1 MAYYR
6 KNKRRFDPRYFM
18 NERMEDE
25 EENDGDAGETLP
37 GEEEP
42 EYGEEK
48 GQDAPREVM
57 IPGDPGRP
65 SAKFGGLLGDDDE
78 KEFPGGPER
87 YIPAATAP
95 PVSMSLGSKPA
106 KTSGGSLLSV
116 AQQMKNLYN
125 AVEKHKKDHE
135 EKERI
140 FRPKMALEGCGDVEE
155 LPWVGIEGSTLTA
168 SDNTSESLASILNT
182 AEIWQKGGIEIVGGS
197 RDVLDALGIES
208 PNSEAL
214 PDLMDEEPPLEE

>member
-42 EYGEEK
+42 EYGEEE
-48 GQDAPREVM
+48 GQDVPLEEM
-57 IPGDPGRP
+57 IPGDPGLP
-65 SAKFGGLLGDDDE
+65 SAKFGGFRKDRGE
-78 KEFPGGPER
+78 KEYPGGDIGDQVWGDKAPR
-87 YIPAATAP
+87 LGPTMAGTKKIGTKIGAARALK
-95 PVSMSLGSKPA
+95 SLSDACSKQ
-106 KTSGGSLLSV
+106 KEVNRMNSVFLDTELGGV
-116 AQQMKNLYN
+116 TT
-125 AVEKHKKDHE
+125 
-135 EKERI
+135 
-140 FRPKMALEGCGDVEE
+140 EGCGDAEE
-155 LPWVGIEGSTLTA
+155 LPWVEMDGGKLTA
-168 SDNTSESLASILNT
+168 ASEDDFASILNT
-182 AEIWQKGGIEIVGGS
+182 AEIWQRGGIEIING
-197 RDVLDALGIES
+197 RADILDALGIES

>member
-1 MAYYR
+1 
-6 KNKRRFDPRYFM
+6 M

-42 EYGEEK
+42 EYGEEE
-48 GQDAPREVM
+48 GQDVPLKEM
-57 IPGDPGRP
+57 IPGDPGLP
-65 SAKFGGLLGDDDE
+65 SAKFGGFLGDDDE
-78 KEFPGGPER
+78 KEFPGGTIR
-87 YIPAATAP
+87 DIPSATVQ
-95 PVSMSLGSKPA
+95 PVSTSLGSKPA
-106 KTSGGSLLSV
+106 TKASGRSLLSV

-140 FRPKMALEGCGDVEE
+140 FRPKMAVEGCGDAEE

-182 AEIWQKGGIEIVGGS
+182 AEIWQKGGIKIVGGS

-214 PDLMDEEPPLEE
+214 PDLMGEEPPLEE

>member
-48 GQDAPREVM
+48 GQDVPLEEM
-57 IPGDPGRP
+57 IPGDPGLP
-65 SAKFGGLLGDDDE
+65 SAKFGGFLGDDDE
-78 KEFPGGPER
+78 KEFPGGTTR
-87 YIPAATAP
+87 DIPSATAP
-95 PVSMSLGSKPA
+95 PVSTSLGSKPA
-106 KTSGGSLLSV
+106 TKASGGSLLSV

-140 FRPKMALEGCGDVEE
+140 FRPKMAVEGCGDAEE
-155 LPWVGIEGSTLTA
+155 LPWVEMDGGKLTA
-168 SDNTSESLASILNT
+168 ASEDDFASILNT
-182 AEIWQKGGIEIVGGS
+182 AEIWQRGGIEIING
-197 RDVLDALGIES
+197 RADILDALGIES